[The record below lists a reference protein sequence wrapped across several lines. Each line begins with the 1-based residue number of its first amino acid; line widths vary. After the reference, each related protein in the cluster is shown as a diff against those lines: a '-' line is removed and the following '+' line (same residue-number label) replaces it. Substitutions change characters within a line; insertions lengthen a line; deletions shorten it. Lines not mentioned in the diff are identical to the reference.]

1 MTIELSHI
9 DHPVIAVAD
18 MENGHELYAKLGFT
32 IPPRGSH
39 LEWGTGNWCIMFA
52 DDYLELRGIVDG
64 SRYTHN
70 LDKHLAAKGEG
81 LMGLAF
87 APSVSAEV
95 SFQRAEEVGL
105 KPTGLK
111 ALTRRFE
118 LPEGDAF
125 PNFRIYYLNEAEIP
139 ELLTTVVCEHRT
151 PEIIRT
157 PAWLAHENT
166 VTGVRS
172 MTGVSD
178 DLATLAERLALL
190 VGAHNVHVTET
201 TVRMTLPQGACLEYV
216 TPAVAAERGIADP
229 EASIP
234 YLPAMTLGVA
244 DIAATR
250 SVLRRN
256 KVGYDELGEDAL
268 RVPASYCCGVVLD
281 FVENKEA

>member
-1 MTIELSHI
+1 M
-9 DHPVIAVAD
+9 
-18 MENGHELYAKLGFT
+18 
-32 IPPRGSH
+32 
-39 LEWGTGNWCIMFA
+39 
-52 DDYLELRGIVDG
+52 
-64 SRYTHN
+64 
-70 LDKHLAAKGEG
+70 
-81 LMGLAF
+81 
-87 APSVSAEV
+87 
-95 SFQRAEEVGL
+95 
-105 KPTGLK
+105 
-111 ALTRRFE
+111 
-118 LPEGDAF
+118 
-125 PNFRIYYLNEAEIP
+125 
-139 ELLTTVVCEHRT
+139 VCEHRT